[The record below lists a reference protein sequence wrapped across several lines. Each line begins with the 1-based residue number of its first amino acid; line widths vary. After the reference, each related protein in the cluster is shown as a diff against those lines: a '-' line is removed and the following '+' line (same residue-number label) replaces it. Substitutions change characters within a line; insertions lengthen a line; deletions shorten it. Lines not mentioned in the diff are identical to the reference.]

1 MNKPFYKNTFSL
13 ATQLLTP
20 VAAAAAASVPPELTP
35 WQKNCEIARKVMV
48 GVNGEAIQSTR
59 LTDLSNESL
68 VRVCIWQQGQI
79 DDLSTRIRKLE
90 QKTMTF
96 GG

>member
-1 MNKPFYKNTFSL
+1 MNKPLYKNTFSL

-35 WQKNCEIARKVMV
+35 WQKNCEIARK
-48 GVNGEAIQSTR
+48 
-59 LTDLSNESL
+59 
-68 VRVCIWQQGQI
+68 
-79 DDLSTRIRKLE
+79 LE